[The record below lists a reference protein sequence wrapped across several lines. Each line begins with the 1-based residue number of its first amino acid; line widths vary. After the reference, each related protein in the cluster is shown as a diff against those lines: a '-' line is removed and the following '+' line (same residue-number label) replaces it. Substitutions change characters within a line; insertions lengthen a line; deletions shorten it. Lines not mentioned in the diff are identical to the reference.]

1 MPPTTPPP
9 PAVEHARWFADEVQP
24 HALSLRSYL
33 ENAFPAVRSEVDD
46 VVQDSL
52 LRVWLARAK
61 QPIRSARGFL
71 FKVARHR
78 AIDALRRARAV
89 PLDLTEDF
97 ERTPNAVVFQDAVA
111 LVSREEK
118 SHLLAEAIDALPAR
132 CRQVVVLRKLRLI
145 PQREVAHRLGISE
158 KTVEAQ
164 LARGLK
170 RLEAKLRLMGIHYY
184 YDADE

>member
-1 MPPTTPPP
+1 MPPTTPTP
-9 PAVEHARWFADEVQP
+9 PAAEHARWFADEVQP

-33 ENAFPAVRSEVDD
+33 ENAFPSVRNEVDD

-61 QPIRSARGFL
+61 QPIQSARGFL
-71 FKVARHR
+71 FKVARHC
-78 AIDALRRARAV
+78 AIDALRRARAAPV
-89 PLDLTEDF
+89 DLMEDL
-97 ERTPNAVVFQDAVA
+97 ERNQSAVIFQDAAV

-118 SHLLAEAIDALPAR
+118 SRLLAEAIDALPAR

-145 PQREVAHRLGISE
+145 PQREVAQRLGLSE

-170 RLEAKLRLMGIHYY
+170 RLEAKLRRMGIHHY